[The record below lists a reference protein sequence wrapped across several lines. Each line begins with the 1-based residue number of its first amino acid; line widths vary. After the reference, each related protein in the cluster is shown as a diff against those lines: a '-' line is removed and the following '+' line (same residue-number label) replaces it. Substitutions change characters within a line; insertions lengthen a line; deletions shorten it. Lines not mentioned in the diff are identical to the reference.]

1 MVILHFILSFFYFQE
16 ETRFIIESSKIEFYS
31 YAPLEDIQA
40 VNTESIGAIDIES
53 GEFVIKIPVSSFE
66 FPNKLMQKHFNDSY
80 LETDI
85 YPECIFRGKLN
96 ENSASGEITL
106 HGVTKKI
113 EIPISK
119 TINEENIIISTDF
132 KILLKDHKIKIPR
145 LLFQN
150 IAEEIEIK
158 VSSEFIKYKKE

>member
-1 MVILHFILSFFYFQE
+1 MVVLIYIISLLTVNE
-16 ETRFIIESSKIEFYS
+16 DKRFIIESSNIEFYS
-31 YAPLEDIQA
+31 KALLEDIQA
-40 VNTESIGAIDIES
+40 ENIESIGAIDMGT

-80 LETDI
+80 LETDK
-85 YPECIFRGKLN
+85 YPECTFRGTIN
-96 ENSASGEITL
+96 NQNASGEITL

-113 EIPISK
+113 NIPISLEEVDGK
-119 TINEENIIISTDF
+119 ININTNF
-132 KILLKDHKIKIPR
+132 KIILKDHKIKIPK

-158 VSSEFIKYKKE
+158 VTSTFTRYVE

>member
-1 MVILHFILSFFYFQE
+1 MVVIYFILSLFSIEQE
-16 ETRFIIESSKIEFYS
+16 NRYIIQNSKIEFYS
-31 YAPLEDIQA
+31 YALLEDIQA
-40 VNTESIGAIDIES
+40 VNTESVGAIDMVS
-53 GEFVIKIPVSSFE
+53 GEFIIKIPVSSFE

-80 LETDI
+80 LETDR
-85 YPECIFRGKLN
+85 YPECIFRGTI
-96 ENSASGEITL
+96 EGSIASGEITL

-119 TINEENIIISTDF
+119 TVERDYISINTEF
-132 KILLKDHKIKIPR
+132 KITLKDHKIKIPR

-158 VSSEFIKYKKE
+158 VSSKFIKYQQK

>member
-1 MVILHFILSFFYFQE
+1 MVIIYFILSLFALKQ
-16 ETRFIIESSKIEFYS
+16 ETRYVIENSKIEFYS
-31 YAPLEDIQA
+31 YALLEDIQA
-40 VNTESIGAIDIES
+40 VNTESIGAIDTES
-53 GEFVIKIPVSSFE
+53 GEFIIKIPVNAFE

-80 LETDI
+80 LETDK
-85 YPECIFRGKLN
+85 YPESIFRGELN
-96 ENSASGEITL
+96 GNTASGEITL

-119 TINEENIIISTDF
+119 TINEEGININTEF

-150 IAEEIEIK
+150 IAEEIEVK
-158 VSSEFIKYKKE
+158 VSSTFIKYKQE

>member
-1 MVILHFILSFFYFQE
+1 MVVLYFILSLFSIEQE
-16 ETRFIIESSKIEFYS
+16 NRYIIQNSKIEFYS

-40 VNTESIGAIDIES
+40 VNTESVGAIDIES
-53 GEFVIKIPVSSFE
+53 GEFIIKIPVNAFE

-96 ENSASGEITL
+96 ENSASGEINL

>member
-1 MVILHFILSFFYFQE
+1 MVVLYFILSLFSIEQE
-16 ETRFIIESSKIEFYS
+16 NRYIIQNSKIEFYS

-40 VNTESIGAIDIES
+40 VNTESVGAIDIES
-53 GEFVIKIPVSSFE
+53 GEFIIKIPVNSFE

-85 YPECIFRGKLN
+85 YPECIFRGKIN

-113 EIPISK
+113 EI
-119 TINEENIIISTDF
+119 NQ
-132 KILLKDHKIKIPR
+132 LL
-145 LLFQN
+145 L
-150 IAEEIEIK
+150 
-158 VSSEFIKYKKE
+158 

>member
-1 MVILHFILSFFYFQE
+1 MVVVCFILSLFSIEQE
-16 ETRFIIESSKIEFYS
+16 NRYIIQNSKIEFYS

-40 VNTESIGAIDIES
+40 VNTESVGAIDIES
-53 GEFVIKIPVSSFE
+53 GEFIIKIPVNAFE

-85 YPECIFRGKLN
+85 YPECIFRGKIN

>member
-1 MVILHFILSFFYFQE
+1 MVVIYFILSLFSIEQE
-16 ETRFIIESSKIEFYS
+16 NRYIIQNSKIEFYS

-40 VNTESIGAIDIES
+40 VNTESVGAIDMVS
-53 GEFVIKIPVSSFE
+53 GEFIIKIPVSSFE

-80 LETDI
+80 LETDR
-85 YPECIFRGKLN
+85 YPECIFRGTI
-96 ENSASGEITL
+96 EGSIASGEITL

-119 TINEENIIISTDF
+119 TVERDYISINTEF
-132 KILLKDHKIKIPR
+132 KITLKDHKIKIPR

-158 VSSEFIKYKKE
+158 VSSKFIKYEQK

>member
-1 MVILHFILSFFYFQE
+1 MVVVYFILSLFSIEQE
-16 ETRFIIESSKIEFYS
+16 NRYIIQNSKIEFYS

-40 VNTESIGAIDIES
+40 VNTESVGAIDIES
-53 GEFVIKIPVSSFE
+53 GEFIIKIPVNSFE

-150 IAEEIEIK
+150 IAEEIEVK

>member
-1 MVILHFILSFFYFQE
+1 MVVICFILSLFSIEQE
-16 ETRFIIESSKIEFYS
+16 NRYIIQNSKIEFYS
-31 YAPLEDIQA
+31 YALLEDIQA
-40 VNTESIGAIDIES
+40 LNTESVGAIDMVS
-53 GEFVIKIPVSSFE
+53 GEFIIKIPVSSFE

-80 LETDI
+80 LETDR
-85 YPECIFRGKLN
+85 YPECIFRGTIEGSN
-96 ENSASGEITL
+96 ASGEITL

-119 TINEENIIISTDF
+119 TVERDYISINTEF
-132 KILLKDHKIKIPR
+132 KITLKDHKIKIPR

-158 VSSEFIKYKKE
+158 VSSKFIKYQQK

>member
-1 MVILHFILSFFYFQE
+1 MVILIYIISFLSVNE
-16 ETRFIIESSKIEFYS
+16 DKRFIIENSNIEFYS
-31 YAPLEDIQA
+31 KALLEDIQA
-40 VNTESIGAIDIES
+40 KNTESIGAIDIES

-80 LETDI
+80 LETDK
-85 YPECIFRGKLN
+85 YPECIFRGTIN
-96 ENSASGEITL
+96 NQNASGEITL

-113 EIPISK
+113 DIPISLQEIDGK
-119 TINEENIIISTDF
+119 ININTNF
-132 KILLKDHKIKIPR
+132 KIILKDHKIKIPR

-158 VSSEFIKYKKE
+158 VTSTFTRYVE

>member
-1 MVILHFILSFFYFQE
+1 MVVLYFILSLFSIEQE
-16 ETRFIIESSKIEFYS
+16 NRYIIQNSKIEFYS

-40 VNTESIGAIDIES
+40 VNTESVGAIDIES
-53 GEFVIKIPVSSFE
+53 GEFIIKIPVNSFE

-96 ENSASGEITL
+96 ENSASGEINL

>member
-1 MVILHFILSFFYFQE
+1 MVVLYFILSLFSIEQE
-16 ETRFIIESSKIEFYS
+16 NRYIIQNSKIEFYS

-40 VNTESIGAIDIES
+40 VNTESVGAIDIES
-53 GEFVIKIPVSSFE
+53 GEFIIKIPVNSFE

-113 EIPISK
+113 KIPISK

>member
-1 MVILHFILSFFYFQE
+1 MVVVYFILSLFSIEQE
-16 ETRFIIESSKIEFYS
+16 NRYIIQNSKIEFYS

-40 VNTESIGAIDIES
+40 VNTESVGAIDIES
-53 GEFVIKIPVSSFE
+53 GEFIIKIPVNSFE

-150 IAEEIEIK
+150 IAEEIEVK
-158 VSSEFIKYKKE
+158 VSSEFIKYKQE

>member
-1 MVILHFILSFFYFQE
+1 MVVLYFILSLFSIEQE
-16 ETRFIIESSKIEFYS
+16 NRYIIQNSKIEFYS

-40 VNTESIGAIDIES
+40 VNTESVGAIDIES
-53 GEFVIKIPVSSFE
+53 GEFIIKIPVNSFE

-158 VSSEFIKYKKE
+158 VSSKFIKYQQK

>member
-1 MVILHFILSFFYFQE
+1 MVVIYFILSLFSIEQE
-16 ETRFIIESSKIEFYS
+16 NRYIIQNSKIEFYS

-40 VNTESIGAIDIES
+40 VNTESVGAIDIES
-53 GEFVIKIPVSSFE
+53 GEFIIKIPVNAFE

-85 YPECIFRGKLN
+85 YPECIFRGKIN

-150 IAEEIEIK
+150 IAEEIEVK
-158 VSSEFIKYKKE
+158 VSSEFIKYKQE

>member
-1 MVILHFILSFFYFQE
+1 MVVIYFILSLFSIEQE
-16 ETRFIIESSKIEFYS
+16 NRYIINNSKIEFYS

-40 VNTESIGAIDIES
+40 VNTESVGAIDIES
-53 GEFVIKIPVSSFE
+53 GEFIIKIPVNSFE

-85 YPECIFRGKLN
+85 YPECIFRGKIN

-158 VSSEFIKYKKE
+158 VNSEFIKYKKE

>member
-1 MVILHFILSFFYFQE
+1 MVVLYFILSLFSIEQE
-16 ETRFIIESSKIEFYS
+16 NRYIIQNSKIEFYS

-40 VNTESIGAIDIES
+40 VNTESVGAIDIES
-53 GEFVIKIPVSSFE
+53 GEFIIKIPVNSFE
-66 FPNKLMQKHFNDSY
+66 FPNTLMQKPFNDSY

>member
-1 MVILHFILSFFYFQE
+1 MVVIYFILSLFSIEQE
-16 ETRFIIESSKIEFYS
+16 NRYIINNSKIEFYS

-40 VNTESIGAIDIES
+40 VNTESVGAIDIES
-53 GEFVIKIPVSSFE
+53 GEFIIKIPVNAFE

-158 VSSEFIKYKKE
+158 VSSEFIKYKQE

>member
-1 MVILHFILSFFYFQE
+1 MVVIYFILSLFSIEQE
-16 ETRFIIESSKIEFYS
+16 NRYIIQNSKIEFYS

-40 VNTESIGAIDIES
+40 VNTESVGAIDIES
-53 GEFVIKIPVSSFE
+53 GEFIIKIPVNSFE

-150 IAEEIEIK
+150 IAEEIEVK
-158 VSSEFIKYKKE
+158 VSSTFTKFQE

>member
-1 MVILHFILSFFYFQE
+1 MVVLIYILSFLTVNE
-16 ETRFIIESSKIEFYS
+16 DKRFIIENSNIEFYS
-31 YAPLEDIQA
+31 KALLEDIQA

-80 LETDI
+80 LETDK
-85 YPECIFRGKLN
+85 YPECTFRGTIN
-96 ENSASGEITL
+96 NQNATGEITL

-113 EIPISK
+113 DIPISLEEVDGK
-119 TINEENIIISTDF
+119 ININTNF
-132 KILLKDHKIKIPR
+132 KIILKDHKIKIPR

-158 VSSEFIKYKKE
+158 VTSTFTRYVE

>member
-1 MVILHFILSFFYFQE
+1 MVVLYFILSLFSIEQE
-16 ETRFIIESSKIEFYS
+16 NRYIIQNSKIEFYS

-40 VNTESIGAIDIES
+40 VNTESVGAIDIES
-53 GEFVIKIPVSSFE
+53 GEFIIKIPVNAFE
-66 FPNKLMQKHFNDSY
+66 FPNKLMQKHFNDRY

-150 IAEEIEIK
+150 IAEEIEVK

>member
-1 MVILHFILSFFYFQE
+1 MVVLYFILSLFSIEQE
-16 ETRFIIESSKIEFYS
+16 NRYIIQNSKIEFYS

-53 GEFVIKIPVSSFE
+53 GEFIIKIPVNSFE

-85 YPECIFRGKLN
+85 YPECIFRGKIN

-158 VSSEFIKYKKE
+158 VSSEFIKYKQE

>member
-1 MVILHFILSFFYFQE
+1 MVVIYFILSLFSIEQE
-16 ETRFIIESSKIEFYS
+16 NRYIIQNSKIEFYS

-40 VNTESIGAIDIES
+40 VNTESVGAIDIES
-53 GEFVIKIPVSSFE
+53 GEFIIKIPVNSFE

-158 VSSEFIKYKKE
+158 VSSEFIKYKQE

>member
-1 MVILHFILSFFYFQE
+1 MVVIYFILSLFSIEQE
-16 ETRFIIESSKIEFYS
+16 NRYIIQNSKIEFYS

-40 VNTESIGAIDIES
+40 VNTESVGAIDIES
-53 GEFVIKIPVSSFE
+53 GEFIIKIPVNAFE

-85 YPECIFRGKLN
+85 YPECIFRGKLK

-158 VSSEFIKYKKE
+158 VSSEFIKYKQE

>member
-1 MVILHFILSFFYFQE
+1 
-16 ETRFIIESSKIEFYS
+16 
-31 YAPLEDIQA
+31 
-40 VNTESIGAIDIES
+40 
-53 GEFVIKIPVSSFE
+53 
-66 FPNKLMQKHFNDSY
+66 MQKHFNDSY
-80 LETDI
+80 LEIDI
-85 YPECIFRGKLN
+85 YPECIFRGKIN

>member
-1 MVILHFILSFFYFQE
+1 MVVLYFILSLFSIEQE
-16 ETRFIIESSKIEFYS
+16 NRYIIQNSKIEFYS

-53 GEFVIKIPVSSFE
+53 GEFIIKIPVNSFE

-85 YPECIFRGKLN
+85 YPECIFRGKIN